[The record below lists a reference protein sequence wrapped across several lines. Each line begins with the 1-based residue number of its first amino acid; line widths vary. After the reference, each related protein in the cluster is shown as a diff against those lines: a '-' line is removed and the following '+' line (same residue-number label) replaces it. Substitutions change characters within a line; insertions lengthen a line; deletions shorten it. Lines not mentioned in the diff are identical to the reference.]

1 MHQLEILVGRPDGAR
16 KQRTGNRRLSTHSIF
31 STIKNRKPNRV
42 QVEENMKTYF
52 SRYPNRK
59 VVDICKEYDNAYQ
72 QELGKSLYDIRLMCA
87 ARLITFDIRYPF
99 HILTAKDITFRS
111 MSLSERRTYVAS

>member
-1 MHQLEILVGRPDGAR
+1 MLSFSLLLFSSSSVCCVGRGESGGIDDDE
-16 KQRTGNRRLSTHSIF
+16 LLLLF
-31 STIKNRKPNRV
+31 
-42 QVEENMKTYF
+42 ENMKTYF

>member
-1 MHQLEILVGRPDGAR
+1 LGIEFCDLVVVLGLLLACDCSIVANLIKLWVDDGL
-16 KQRTGNRRLSTHSIF
+16 GLLF
-31 STIKNRKPNRV
+31 
-42 QVEENMKTYF
+42 ENMKTYF